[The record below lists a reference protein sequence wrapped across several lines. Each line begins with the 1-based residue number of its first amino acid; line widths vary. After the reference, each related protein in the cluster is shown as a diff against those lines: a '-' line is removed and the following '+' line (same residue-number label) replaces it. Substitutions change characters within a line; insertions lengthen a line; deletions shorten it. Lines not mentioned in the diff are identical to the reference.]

1 MAKINSETFIMTR
14 QDLRKMLIAF
24 GINERNLESILST
37 MEKSHRHISAVSFAG
52 LLEKAGLD
60 YGKIANILR
69 RLGLDDITVRS
80 VLEMADEQKI
90 VSETGRL
97 FDATLEFQ

>member
-1 MAKINSETFIMTR
+1 MAKTKSAETFIISR

-24 GINERNLESILST
+24 GINEKNLESMLST

-52 LLEKAGLD
+52 LLEKAGIERD
-60 YGKIANILR
+60 RVANILR
-69 RLGLDDITVRS
+69 RLGLDDLTVRAILDMS
-80 VLEMADEQKI
+80 DEQKV

-97 FDATLEFQ
+97 FDATIEF